1 MLAPSSGA
9 VPVSL
14 PVVAHVEIRPVYPR
28 MKRSAPA
35 GLLILASCCLG
46 AQPVYKC
53 QSKGSVV
60 YSHEPCIAAQVVDT
74 TPTQGLDKSSGKS
87 LKGADVLRSEQNKA
101 MAEAL
106 RPLLG
111 ESPAEYEKRHRR
123 FKLSPGDRAECASL
137 DGRIAGQEADV
148 RNADKGATMRAE
160 AALFD
165 SRKRFRELRC

>member
-1 MLAPSSGA
+1 M
-9 VPVSL
+9 
-14 PVVAHVEIRPVYPR
+14 HPR
-28 MKRSAPA
+28 MNRAVLA
-35 GLLILASCCLG
+35 GLLALTPFCLS

-74 TPTQGLDKSSGKS
+74 TPSQGLDKSSGKS
-87 LKGADVLRSEQNKA
+87 MKGADVLRSEQNKA

-123 FKLSPGDRAECASL
+123 FKLSPSDRSECASL
-137 DGRIAGQEADV
+137 DGRMAGQEADA
-148 RNADKGATMRAE
+148 RNAEKGAAMRAE

-165 SRKRFRELRC
+165 SRKRYRELRC

>member
-1 MLAPSSGA
+1 MARVKYHL
-9 VPVSL
+9 L
-14 PVVAHVEIRPVYPR
+14 
-28 MKRSAPA
+28 A
-35 GLLILASCCLG
+35 GLLALAPFCLG

-60 YSHEPCIAAQVVDT
+60 YSHEPCVAAQVVDT

-87 LKGADVLRSEQNKA
+87 LKGADVRRSEQNKA

-123 FKLSPGDRAECASL
+123 FKLSPGDRLECASL
-137 DGRIAGQEADV
+137 DGRIARQEADV
-148 RNADKGATMRAE
+148 RNSDKGAAMRSE

-165 SRKRFRELRC
+165 SRKRYRELRC